1 MQALNDAEYCSGV
14 VDVIVQTL
22 SSRVYSYVPEGRGK
36 PRWHLVLPLK
46 VDYVL
51 GTFVDENKQA
61 VVLVLRAENHMVYLI
76 YKKNSDGRFILSNTM
91 VHTIQHE
98 AMLNG
103 PLIPKEAL
111 SEGNEA
117 G

>member
-14 VDVIVQTL
+14 VDAVVQTL

-36 PRWHLVLPLK
+36 PRWHLVLSN

-51 GTFVDENKQA
+51 GVFVDENKQS
-61 VVLVLRAENHMVYLI
+61 VVTVLRAENHMVYLI
-76 YKKNSDGRFILSNTM
+76 YKKNSDRRFVLRNTL
-91 VHTIQHE
+91 VHTIQNE

-103 PLIPKEAL
+103 PLIPKGAL
-111 SEGNEA
+111 SEDNEV